1 MDSQSVQGFLVKTML
16 EMKRRKTTNLS
27 TKPNGDQRE
36 KQLGDQKQFGDQNGD
51 QREKQLSQ
59 TSGWMDLRMASCL
72 LSLLMCSGLIWFL
85 FQQSA
90 QLAAVEE
97 KYNLLKHETIRFQDM
112 ENKMNIMF
120 EECEKT
126 ASLLEQVEGLHMN
139 AQIKHLREN
148 MNTMKTWSERL
159 IQEEEALQQNITS
172 LFHTV
177 KKHEEATA
185 SATNEFS
192 VKIATVKTDIRRI
205 SGLEADVSLLVED
218 LHTLE
223 DKVAKAEKSAIQ
235 SIGNLLTN
243 SIDRTTELR
252 NTATENARQIEHI
265 KVKSSELNA
274 DLNKHSKRLL
284 DLESDRAKVLST
296 VAFANDLKPKV
307 FNFKKGLAH
316 LEPMLDELTLRIGR
330 LLEELL
336 ERKKELAFLNKKLSN
351 LTLVS
356 LT

>member
-1 MDSQSVQGFLVKTML
+1 ML
-16 EMKRRKTTNLS
+16 EVKRRKTANHS

-36 KQLGDQKQFGDQNGD
+36 KQLGFV
-51 QREKQLSQ
+51 RQ
-59 TSGWMDLRMASCL
+59 TSGWMDLQMVSSL
-72 LSLLMCSGLIWFL
+72 LSLLMCTGLIWFL

-97 KYNLLKHETIRFQDM
+97 KYHLLKQETIRFQDM

-126 ASLLEQVEGLHMN
+126 ASSLEQVEGLHIN
-139 AQIKHLREN
+139 AQMKHLQEK
-148 MNTMKTWSERL
+148 MNTMKMWSEKL
-159 IQEEEALQQNITS
+159 IQEEEAHQQNITS

-192 VKIATVKTDIRRI
+192 IKIATVKTDIRRI
-205 SGLEADVSLLVED
+205 SGLEGDVTLLVED

-223 DKVAKAEKSAIQ
+223 DKVAKAEKTAIQ

-252 NTATENARQIEHI
+252 KTATENARQIEHI

-274 DLNKHSKRLL
+274 DLNKQSNRLL
-284 DLESDRAKVLST
+284 NLESDRAKVLST

-307 FNFKKGLAH
+307 FNFKQGLAH

-336 ERKKELAFLNKKLSN
+336 ERKKELTFLNKKLSN

-356 LT
+356 LN